1 VSKEV
6 LSVIFYHVSDP
17 MLATTAEL
25 DAKVVIFKQ
34 NSDKNEIFFD

>member
-17 MLATTAEL
+17 MLATKAEL

-34 NSDKNEIFFD
+34 NSDENEVFFD